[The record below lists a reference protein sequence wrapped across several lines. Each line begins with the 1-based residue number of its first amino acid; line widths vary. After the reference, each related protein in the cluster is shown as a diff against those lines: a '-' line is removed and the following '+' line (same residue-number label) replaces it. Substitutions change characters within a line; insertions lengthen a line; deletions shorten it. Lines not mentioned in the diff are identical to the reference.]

1 MRKILLKLFVKNYTD
16 TKNQEVRT
24 KYGSLAGLV
33 GIISNLLLAAFKIIV
48 GLISLSSALVGDGIN
63 NLSDSFSSIVT
74 LIGFKLSNKEA
85 DDDHPFGHQRIEYI
99 AGLIV
104 SFIILIIGLSLA
116 KTSVEG
122 IIDLIK
128 NEATPLNVDQ
138 PVLIFLCLI
147 ISILVKLWQSL
158 FYKNMGN
165 DVDSQALIANSKDS
179 LNDCITTLAVLISTI
194 IYLSTNGKVNIDSI
208 AGLVVAGFVII
219 TAIGLII
226 ETVNP
231 LLGVVPSEEQ
241 IKEIT
246 DMVYSYDGV
255 LGIHD
260 LVYHSYGPNMNYVT
274 LHCEVSREVDV
285 MLSHDMID
293 NIEHDVRVKLGID
306 LTIHMD
312 PIEVHDELTNEIR
325 AIVAAI
331 LNEVDPI
338 ITYHDLRVVP
348 GPTHTNVLFDV
359 VIPTVYKMKPKELRE
374 LITKKL
380 KDYDE
385 TYNAV
390 IQVDQFYNRITD

>member
-1 MRKILLKLFVKNYTD
+1 MRKLLLKIFVKNYKD

-24 KYGSLAGLV
+24 KYGALAGIV
-33 GIISNLLLAAFKIIV
+33 GIISNLMLAAFKIIV
-48 GLISLSSALVGDGIN
+48 GLISLSSALVADGIN
-63 NLSDSFSSIVT
+63 NLSDSISSIVT
-74 LIGFKLSNKEA
+74 LIGFKLSNKGA

-122 IIDLIK
+122 IIALIK
-128 NEATPLNVDQ
+128 NEATPLNTDK
-138 PVLIFLCLI
+138 PLLLFLCLGL
-147 ISILVKLWQSL
+147 SILVKLWQSL
-158 FYKNMGN
+158 FYKNMGK

-179 LNDCITTLAVLISTI
+179 LNDCITTTAVLISTI

-208 AGLVVAGFVII
+208 AGLVVAGFVIV
-219 TAIGLII
+219 TGIGLIK
-226 ETVNP
+226 ETVDP

-246 DMVYSYDGV
+246 DMVQSYDGV

-285 MLSHDMID
+285 MESHDMID
-293 NIEHDVRVKLGID
+293 NIEHDVRVKLGVD

-312 PIEVHDELTNEIR
+312 PIEIHDELTNEVR
-325 AIVAAI
+325 GIVATI
-331 LNEVDPI
+331 LNEIDPV
-338 ITYHDLRVVP
+338 ITYHDLRIVP

-359 VIPTVYKMKPKELRE
+359 VIPTVYKMKPAELRD
-374 LITKKL
+374 LISKKL
-380 KDYDE
+380 KEYDE
-385 TYNAV
+385 KYNAV